1 VSRMLAVAARELRE
15 RWLLFP
21 GALASGCFPLVLPA
35 FGVEREVMPVVGFVG
50 AILLGLAAAAV
61 IGSSML
67 ARDAVNG
74 RLGFLFSR
82 PVSWL
87 AIWGGKWLAAVVLV
101 AGTTV
106 LAMVPWML
114 VYTPDTAGGAHGD
127 SWLRAIADS
136 PGTAF
141 FLVLLLLG
149 PGIANF
155 NATLFRSRSAWLVF
169 DFTLLLV
176 SIWATRRYIA
186 PLWRY
191 GVIELDAAES
201 ALTLLPLALALLVGS
216 LAQVKVGRTDIRRA
230 HRALSLAFWAIVAA
244 GLAVAAGYWHWVR
257 AAGLADVAVRAVT
270 RDPAGRFVG
279 LEGTARHRGFYPHAF
294 LLDTTTGR
302 YVVLPGPDDRFA
314 ADGRLFGPG
323 ASHGMLFSADG
334 RKGALA
340 RFDGTGAAIDLYD
353 LGGDTPRLERVALE
367 ASPPPDWG
375 TAFALSPS
383 AASVLMVHESG
394 ASLYAL
400 PSGRR
405 VATTTIGPGWRPAA
419 LRFLS
424 EDRAR
429 AWLVPRTDGLDAR
442 RRAEM
447 RVVDLG
453 TDGASSARTFATLG
467 KLEHFAAW
475 RGVVAD
481 AGGMR
486 VLTPDAGVQLRD
498 GATGALVA
506 TLAETRGAAAFFLED
521 GRVVVGDTGSRAEPG
536 PPQATLRTFDRA
548 GVPSGEIRLDLPRG
562 GLGIGP
568 EVSPGRVLSSSR
580 LAFLPANT
588 VLADVA
594 EGRVVER
601 LPGLQ
606 PATGYHW
613 DASSRGAPAASR
625 VQFFVDDEGR
635 VLRVDFATGERKV
648 VAGPGAPPGE
658 RVSAR

>member
-1 VSRMLAVAARELRE
+1 
-15 RWLLFP
+15 
-21 GALASGCFPLVLPA
+21 
-35 FGVEREVMPVVGFVG
+35 MPVVGFVG

-61 IGSSML
+61 IGSSMF

-82 PVSWL
+82 PVSWP

-106 LAMVPWML
+106 LALVPWML
-114 VYTPDTAGGAHGD
+114 VYTPDAAGGAHGD

-176 SIWATRRYIA
+176 SIWATRRYVA

-216 LAQVKVGRTDIRRA
+216 LAQVKLGRTDIRRA
-230 HRALSLAFWAIVAA
+230 HRALSLAFWAVVAA

-257 AAGLADVAVRAVT
+257 SAGPADVAVRAVT
-270 RDPAGRFVG
+270 RDPAGRFVA
-279 LEGTARHRGFYPHAF
+279 LEGTARHRGFYPHGF
-294 LLDTTTGR
+294 LLDTATGR
-302 YVVLPGPDDRFA
+302 YAVLPGPDERFVGA
-314 ADGRLFGPG
+314 RGLFGPI
-323 ASHGMLFSADG
+323 ASPGMLFTADG

-340 RFDGTGAAIDLYD
+340 GFDGTGAAIDLYD
-353 LGGDTPRLERVALE
+353 LGGDEPRHQRLALE
-367 ASPPPDWG
+367 ASPPPDWA

-383 AASVLMVHESG
+383 GATVLMVHESG
-394 ASLYAL
+394 ASFYAL

-405 VATTTIGPGWRPAA
+405 VATSTIAPGWRPAA
-419 LRFLS
+419 LRFLA
-424 EDRAR
+424 EERAR
-429 AWLVPRTDGLDAR
+429 AWLVPRTDGVDAR

-447 RVVDLG
+447 RVVDLAA
-453 TDGASSARTFATLG
+453 DGASSGRTFPTLE
-467 KLEHFAAW
+467 KLEHIAAW

-481 AGGMR
+481 AGGTH

-498 GATGALVA
+498 GATGAVVA
-506 TLAETRGAAAFFLED
+506 TLTGTKGATAFFLQD
-521 GRVVVGDTGSRAEPG
+521 GRVVVGEAESPAEPG
-536 PPQATLRTFDRA
+536 PSRVLLRTFDRA
-548 GVPSGEIRLDLPRG
+548 GVRVGEIRLDLPRG
-562 GLGIGP
+562 ALGVGP

-588 VLADVA
+588 VLVDVG

-601 LPGLQ
+601 LPGLE

-613 DASSRGAPAASR
+613 DVSSRGVSAASR
-625 VQFFVDDEGR
+625 VQFFVGTGGR
-635 VLRVDFATGERKV
+635 LLRFDLATGERPL